1 MLSLVLALAL
11 QGASAPAKDEAAAA
25 SPPAT
30 QAAAPAK
37 PPPGVETGVD
47 ANGVPAWAK
56 RRKLTPVQNCGTKPN
71 IGVETWRGEYD
82 TNIKGQPKLHNA
94 PAKCH

>member
-1 MLSLVLALAL
+1 MISLILAAL
-11 QGASAPAKDEAAAA
+11 LQAAQPAAATTPSPAAAA
-25 SPPAT
+25 KPA
-30 QAAAPAK
+30 AK
-37 PPPGVETGVD
+37 VETGVD

-56 RRKLTPVQNCGTKPN
+56 RRRLEPVQNCGTKPN

-82 TNIKGQPKLHNA
+82 SNAKGRPKLHNA